1 MVEEMVVKAVKRVA
15 DGTGEARRQRR
26 AGQIPAVVYGNTE
39 PQSIQLDA
47 HDFELMLQ
55 RHGHNFVADLVVE
68 DEKPLKVLLKDLQ
81 HHPISG
87 NIIHADFVS
96 ISMTEALQVSLPV
109 EFVGEPAGVAEGGTL
124 EQLVSEVEISCL
136 PADMVDRITVDVSG
150 LGIGDHL
157 TVGDLALPTGFTALT
172 DSDVAVASVAA
183 PRVLTDEEEAEDAAA
198 EAEGEEEGEAPAA
211 EAPEA

>member
-15 DGTGEARRQRR
+15 GGTGEARRLRH

-55 RHGHNFVADLVVE
+55 HHGQNFVADLNVE
-68 DEKPLKVLLKDLQ
+68 GEKPLKVLLKDLQ

-87 NIIHADFVS
+87 AIIHADFVS
-96 ISMTEALQVSLPV
+96 ISMTETLQVSLPV
-109 EFVGEPAGVAEGGTL
+109 ELVGDPAGVTEGGTL
-124 EQLVSEVEISCL
+124 EQLVSEIEVSCL
-136 PADMVDRITVDVSG
+136 PADMVECITVDVSG

-157 TVGDLALPTGFTALT
+157 TVGDITLPKGLEGLT
-172 DSDVAVASVAA
+172 DPEVAVASVAA
-183 PRVLTDEEEAEDAAA
+183 PRILTAEETEEDKAAA
-198 EAEGEEEGEAPAA
+198 DAEGEAPA